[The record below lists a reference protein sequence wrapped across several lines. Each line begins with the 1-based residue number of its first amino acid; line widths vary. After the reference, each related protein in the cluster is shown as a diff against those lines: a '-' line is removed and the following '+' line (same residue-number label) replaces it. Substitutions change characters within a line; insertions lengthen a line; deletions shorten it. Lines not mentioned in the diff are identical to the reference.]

1 MSEKL
6 AEVFDAYD
14 LEIHQT
20 MRGRGAT
27 LLVADKG
34 VYQLKSLDTNESRLK
49 AEYLF
54 KEKLAEHG
62 FNNIDRCIKNAED
75 ELITY
80 DRYNNPYVM
89 RRFFMWKECNATRT
103 EDIYAAVDNLAGLHM
118 VCRDIFNTTEKDV
131 HIRSNGDFRRRNREL
146 KRVRNFV
153 GRQKIRREF
162 ESTYIKAYDYFYE
175 KALMCEKEF
184 SPFFSMDMS
193 GHLGYCHGTYNHHSV
208 LLGRDDKGHTEVAT
222 IGFDK
227 FFVGNQLTDLYHFT
241 RKIVEKNKYSPQLM
255 RNIFERYRCI
265 CPLTPEDIEY
275 IYILYSYPEKFYKIS
290 NQYINSPKNW
300 ISPKMMEK
308 LGRVIDDEDDKK
320 NLLNELNM
328 YKYELKSI

>member
-6 AEVFDAYD
+6 TEVFDAYD
-14 LEIHQT
+14 LEVHQT

-34 VYQLKSLDTNESRLK
+34 IYQLKSLDTNESRLK
-49 AEYLF
+49 AEYIF
-54 KEKLAEHG
+54 KEKLIEHK
-62 FNNIDRCIKNAED
+62 FENIDRCVKNSED

-80 DRYNNPYVM
+80 DRYNNPYVL
-89 RRFFMWKECNATRT
+89 RTFYMWKECNATKI
-103 EDIYAAVDNLAGLHM
+103 EDIYAAVDNLARFHLAG
-118 VCRDIFNTTEKDV
+118 RDIFSSTESDV
-131 HIRSNGDFRRRNREL
+131 HIRANGDFRKRNREL
-146 KRVRNFV
+146 KRVRNFI
-153 GRQKIRREF
+153 GKQKIRREF
-162 ESTYIKAYDYFYE
+162 ESTYIKAYDYFY
-175 KALMCEKEF
+175 KRALECEEQF
-184 SPFFSMDMS
+184 TPYFSMDMS
-193 GHLGYCHGTYNHHSV
+193 KHLGYCHGTYNHHSV
-208 LLGRDDKGHTEVAT
+208 LLRKDEAGNTQAAT

-227 FFVGNQLTDLYHFT
+227 FFVGNQLMDLYHFA
-241 RKIVEKNKYSPQLM
+241 RKILEKNKYSPQLM

-265 CPLTPEDIEY
+265 CPLDERDIEY

-308 LGRVIDDEDDKK
+308 LERVINDEEDKK
-320 NLLNELNM
+320 SLLQELNL